1 MVILFIDAESIFRV
15 QNYIFF
21 TDIGK
26 KKKKKSTMIFSL
38 FPKPMVL
45 GLFVWLNESIFVPSP
60 PV

>member
-21 TDIGK
+21 IDIGK

-45 GLFVWLNESIFVPSP
+45 ASKTYGFRLQNLWF
-60 PV
+60 

>member
-1 MVILFIDAESIFRV
+1 MLNQSFGCKIT
-15 QNYIFF
+15 YFF

-45 GLFVWLNESIFVPSP
+45 ASKTYGFRLQNLWF
-60 PV
+60 